1 MCVFNIWGHA
11 SQNGHFIAQIG
22 KFKQSPSTD
31 NILHLCVCEYCVCV
45 CVSVTHSHTYT
56 HTLFTFSQL
65 AMWWARKKS
74 CFTNFTN
81 P

>member
-45 CVSVTHSHTYT
+45 CVCV
-56 HTLFTFSQL
+56 
-65 AMWWARKKS
+65 
-74 CFTNFTN
+74 
-81 P
+81 